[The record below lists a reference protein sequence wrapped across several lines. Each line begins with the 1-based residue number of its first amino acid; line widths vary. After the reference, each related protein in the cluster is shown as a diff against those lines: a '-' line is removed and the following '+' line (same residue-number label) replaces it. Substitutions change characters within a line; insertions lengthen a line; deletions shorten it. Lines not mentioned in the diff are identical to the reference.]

1 MLTRNIHTLDTF
13 LFKGIKEQEAV
24 GVPDPDLYDLENRPD
39 KKKIRE
45 AKEAAIKQTVTK
57 VIKKKI
63 IKNLSK

>member
-1 MLTRNIHTLDTF
+1 M
-13 LFKGIKEQEAV
+13 
-24 GVPDPDLYDLENRPD
+24 PDPDLYDLENRPD

>member
-1 MLTRNIHTLDTF
+1 
-13 LFKGIKEQEAV
+13 
-24 GVPDPDLYDLENRPD
+24 VPDPDLYDLENRPD

>member
-1 MLTRNIHTLDTF
+1 
-13 LFKGIKEQEAV
+13 
-24 GVPDPDLYDLENRPD
+24 VPDPDLYDFENRPD